1 MEGETAGL
9 KSQIGSLKR
18 SINAEEDKRQG
29 LEDRA
34 AKTTGVQQQERTLE
48 ELNKKVAEVYE
59 VRSAPRKLGRLGVR
73 EREGRLD
80 PSPPALSGDLQ
91 RGRLDARHTADAHE
105 HRGEA

>member
-1 MEGETAGL
+1 MARVEGPLSSSIARAQETEEALEELKARLSETQTRMEGETAGL
-9 KSQIGSLKR
+9 KSQIDSLKR

-59 VRSAPRKLGRLGVR
+59 VRSALR
-73 EREGRLD
+73 
-80 PSPPALSGDLQ
+80 SC
-91 RGRLDARHTADAHE
+91 
-105 HRGEA
+105 